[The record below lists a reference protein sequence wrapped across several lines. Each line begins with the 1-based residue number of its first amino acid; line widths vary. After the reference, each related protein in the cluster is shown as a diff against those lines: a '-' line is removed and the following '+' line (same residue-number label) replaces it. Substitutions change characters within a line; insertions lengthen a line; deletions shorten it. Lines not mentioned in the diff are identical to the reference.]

1 MLPTYKR
8 KNKKKNT
15 KCWKILSKKYE
26 REKKKKQDL
35 WHKKSN
41 TQERRLVLKIRL
53 KYIIK
58 NKRSVYGCFICLMFI
73 SIKFRTF
80 NGFKFLW

>member
-8 KNKKKNT
+8 KNKTKKKQT
-15 KCWKILSKKYE
+15 KCWKILTKTKTKKQV
-26 REKKKKQDL
+26 REKRKTKFMAY
-35 WHKKSN
+35 KKSN

-58 NKRSVYGCFICLMFI
+58 KQTQCIWMCYCPLCLFHV
-73 SIKFRTF
+73 SSE
-80 NGFKFLW
+80 